1 MIPTGAAGPPVGSAA
16 LFQTARFRGLFLYR
30 RWDGSGAAAVP
41 DDLDGVG
48 DKHFVDLERQGDSLE
63 TGVNSLA

>member
-1 MIPTGAAGPPVGSAA
+1 MIPTGAAGPVGIAVYFKLRGSG
-16 LFQTARFRGLFLYR
+16 GLFLYR

-48 DKHFVDLERQGDSLE
+48 DKHFVDLERQG
-63 TGVNSLA
+63 G